1 MEITLC
7 YYHSIKGYTHFI
19 VFFLFA
25 SYPKIIKKHQL
36 LQRKLVFNYPSH
48 SIKRD
53 SAKKKLKEG
62 LHINLQAGGPD
73 KLFPTFF
80 SAMST

>member
-19 VFFLFA
+19 VFLFA
-25 SYPKIIKKHQL
+25 SYPKIIKKYQL
-36 LQRKLVFNYPSH
+36 LQRKLVFNYPFH
-48 SIKRD
+48 SIKQD
-53 SAKKKLKEG
+53 SGKKNLKEG

-80 SAMST
+80 SAVST